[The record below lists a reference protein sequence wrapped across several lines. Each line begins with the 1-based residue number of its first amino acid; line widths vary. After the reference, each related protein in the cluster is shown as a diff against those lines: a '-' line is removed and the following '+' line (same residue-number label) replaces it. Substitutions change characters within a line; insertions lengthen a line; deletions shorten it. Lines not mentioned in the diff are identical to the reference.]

1 LSAPGKGGWVDT
13 RAPAQSE
20 EDTVIIEP
28 LAVGPLQT
36 NCYIVGD
43 EGSGQGIVIDPGGD
57 ADTILETV
65 RRLKL
70 TIKLVV
76 NTHGHFDHIMANK
89 EVVEATG
96 APLAIHPDDAAML
109 TNPLRSFSFFAGS
122 FRPGPA
128 ATVSLTEG
136 STVEIGSTKL
146 QVLHT
151 PGHSPGSISLWS
163 AEQKVVFSG
172 DALFNMGIGRTDFPG
187 GSMRILLQS
196 IRDKLFTLPDDTVVY
211 SGHGPQTTIGFE
223 RRHNPFLA

>member
-1 LSAPGKGGWVDT
+1 L
-13 RAPAQSE
+13 
-20 EDTVIIEP
+20 IIEP

-36 NCYIVGD
+36 NSYVVGD
-43 EGSGQGIVIDPGGD
+43 EASGDGIVIDPGGD
-57 ADTILETV
+57 AEVILEAV

-70 TIKLVV
+70 KIKLVV
-76 NTHGHFDHIMANK
+76 NTHGHFDHIMANR
-89 EVVEATG
+89 EVMEGTA
-96 APLAIHPDDAAML
+96 APLAIHPDDAGML

-122 FRPGPA
+122 VRPSPA
-128 ATVSLTEG
+128 ATVSLIEG
-136 STVEIGSTKL
+136 STIDLGLASL

-163 AEQKVVFSG
+163 AGQKIVFSG

-211 SGHGPQTTIGFE
+211 SGHGPRTTIGFE

>member
-1 LSAPGKGGWVDT
+1 M
-13 RAPAQSE
+13 
-20 EDTVIIEP
+20 IIEP

-43 EGSGQGIVIDPGGD
+43 EISREGIVIDPGGD
-57 ADTILETV
+57 ADMILETV
-65 RRLKL
+65 RRLNLK
-70 TIKLVV
+70 IKLVV
-76 NTHGHFDHIMANK
+76 NTHGHFDHVLANK

-109 TNPLRSFSFFAGS
+109 TNPLRSFSFLAGS
-122 FRPGPA
+122 FRPGPP

-136 STVEIGSTKL
+136 STVDIGSLKL

-151 PGHSPGSISLWS
+151 PGHSPGSISLWC
-163 AEQKVVFSG
+163 AEENVVFDG
-172 DALFNMGIGRTDFPG
+172 DVLFYTGIGRTDFPG
-187 GSMRILLQS
+187 GSMRVLMQS

-223 RRHNPFLA
+223 RKHNPFLA

>member
-1 LSAPGKGGWVDT
+1 MGRGIVDSAPALASVG
-13 RAPAQSE
+13 E
-20 EDTVIIEP
+20 ENVIIEP
-28 LAVGPLQT
+28 LVVGALQT

-43 EGSGQGIVIDPGGD
+43 ETSGEGIVIDPGGD
-57 ADTILETV
+57 AELILEAV

-70 TIKLVV
+70 EIKLVV
-76 NTHGHFDHIMANK
+76 DTHGHFDHIMANK
-89 EVVEATG
+89 EVVEGTA

-109 TNPLRSFSFFAGS
+109 TNPLRSFSFFAGNFHPS
-122 FRPGPA
+122 PP

-136 STVEIGSTKL
+136 STIEIGSVKL

-151 PGHSPGSISLWS
+151 PGHSPGSVSLWC
-163 AEQKVVFSG
+163 AEHKVVFSG

-187 GSMRILLQS
+187 GSMHILLQS